1 MDGGPKPVNP
11 EATPVNHPIPRS
23 CDTVI
28 RGATVFDGAGAPRFA
43 ADVGVLGD
51 RIIAV
56 GDLAAMAATHEIDA
70 RGCALAPGF
79 IDVHTHDDNALLRGP
94 DMLPKVSQGV
104 TTVVAGNC
112 GISLAPLVCSDPPP
126 PLDVLGRDAFRFR
139 HFSDYVAALE
149 ANPPAVNAALLVGH
163 STLRV
168 AAMSDL
174 DRPATSA
181 EIETMRRDLRESLDA
196 GAIGFSTGLFYP
208 TGKPAT
214 IDEVVGVMEALAG
227 SGAVYAT
234 HMRNEAD
241 GVEDSL
247 DESFETARR
256 AHVPLVISHHK
267 CMGRPNFGRSR
278 QTLARIEAARTR
290 QQVCVDVYPYTA
302 GSTVLLPEL
311 IAQASR
317 IVVSWSTP
325 YPAMAGRDL
334 DAIAAE
340 WGVEPIEAM
349 KRLQPGGGI
358 YFMMDD
364 ADVERI
370 MAYPHAMFGSD
381 GLPHD
386 RFPHPRLWGTFP
398 RVLGHYARD
407 RRLFPLED
415 AIHRMTGMSAERFGL
430 KDRGQIRAGYFADLV
445 LFDPE
450 KIEDAATFE
459 HPTLPARGID
469 SVYVN
474 GEPVWVAGRS
484 TSARPGRVL
493 RRASAP

>member
-1 MDGGPKPVNP
+1 
-11 EATPVNHPIPRS
+11 
-23 CDTVI
+23 
-28 RGATVFDGAGAPRFA
+28 
-43 ADVGVLGD
+43 
-51 RIIAV
+51 
-56 GDLAAMAATHEIDA
+56 
-70 RGCALAPGF
+70 
-79 IDVHTHDDNALLRGP
+79 
-94 DMLPKVSQGV
+94 
-104 TTVVAGNC
+104 
-112 GISLAPLVCSDPPP
+112 
-126 PLDVLGRDAFRFR
+126 
-139 HFSDYVAALE
+139 
-149 ANPPAVNAALLVGH
+149 
-163 STLRV
+163 
-168 AAMSDL
+168 
-174 DRPATSA
+174 
-181 EIETMRRDLRESLDA
+181 
-196 GAIGFSTGLFYP
+196 
-208 TGKPAT
+208 
-214 IDEVVGVMEALAG
+214 
-227 SGAVYAT
+227 
-234 HMRNEAD
+234 
-241 GVEDSL
+241 
-247 DESFETARR
+247 
-256 AHVPLVISHHK
+256 
-267 CMGRPNFGRSR
+267 
-278 QTLARIEAARTR
+278 
-290 QQVCVDVYPYTA
+290 
-302 GSTVLLPEL
+302 
-311 IAQASR
+311 
-317 IVVSWSTP
+317 
-325 YPAMAGRDL
+325 MAGRDL

-430 KDRGQIRAGYFADLV
+430 KDRGQIRAGCFADLV

-474 GEPVWVAGRS
+474 GEPVWVAGQS